1 MSDIQNDQ
9 HDVVYKPE
17 NTQKP
22 KEEGTL
28 KVDEVV
34 DVEHVAETHILC

>member
-22 KEEGTL
+22 EEEDAL
-28 KVDEVV
+28 KVNKVV
-34 DVEHVAETHILC
+34 DVEHVAETCILC

>member
-9 HDVVYKPE
+9 HDVVYKSE

-22 KEEGTL
+22 EEEGAL
-28 KVDEVV
+28 KVDKVV
-34 DVEHVAETHILC
+34 NVEHVTETHILC